1 MLVYIKP
8 LSTFPK
14 LHSDT
19 LFGALISAISELYPD
34 KVDNI
39 INEFSEGKPPFLI
52 SSTFP
57 VIFDDENNIKFYPK
71 LILGSDLSGIESKFI
86 KDYKKVDYVDEKIFN
101 ALINGELSEK
111 EILENYEKYYIIIK
125 NY

>member
-19 LFGALISAISELYPD
+19 LFGALTSAVSELYPD
-34 KVDNI
+34 KVEDML
-39 INEFSEGKPPFLI
+39 NEFKNNNPPFFI

-57 VIFDDENNIKFYPK
+57 VIFRNAVIRYIYRQASKNSVRFCNSTFNIHIYGAP
-71 LILGSDLSGIESKFI
+71 I
-86 KDYKKVDYVDEKIFN
+86 K
-101 ALINGELSEK
+101 S
-111 EILENYEKYYIIIK
+111 
-125 NY
+125 